1 MAGTSDVQ
9 ELQEPVSVATPT
21 RATGKRKSPG
31 VPSDYCCPITLSPF
45 IDPVTL
51 LGDLEV
57 YERRAIEQW
66 LETSSKSPMHGT
78 DLKSVSVVANSR
90 MKGILE
96 DAMNANRFGTDE
108 TKNWRVR
115 VRANQEQKAVSE
127 VEALKAQA
135 LDETTEK
142 TARKEAARRV
152 IEVLFN
158 KYTSDDGFSMEMG
171 ASNEE
176 KKRFLWLGA
185 RLRLGRAFQYLS
197 FNYLCPKKR
206 KDALFTANKVMSS
219 FYLGQAVASGDHHA
233 HAQAGIAFADGTHG
247 FDLNKEEARYHLS
260 KAKTAWPSN
269 SCTATLDA
277 VTSRLDTL
285 DSK

>member
-1 MAGTSDVQ
+1 MQ

-142 TARKEAARRV
+142 TARKEAARAAKARGHPRQCTRERNGV
-152 IEVLFN
+152 RTRGKVR
-158 KYTSDDGFSMEMG
+158 TPPGRRDGG
-171 ASNEE
+171 TRAPRARPASLAGGIAVMSAA
-176 KKRFLWLGA
+176 KAMVRRHRRPA
-185 RLRLGRAFQYLS
+185 GRAGSACQS
-197 FNYLCPKKR
+197 
-206 KDALFTANKVMSS
+206 
-219 FYLGQAVASGDHHA
+219 
-233 HAQAGIAFADGTHG
+233 
-247 FDLNKEEARYHLS
+247 
-260 KAKTAWPSN
+260 
-269 SCTATLDA
+269 
-277 VTSRLDTL
+277 
-285 DSK
+285 